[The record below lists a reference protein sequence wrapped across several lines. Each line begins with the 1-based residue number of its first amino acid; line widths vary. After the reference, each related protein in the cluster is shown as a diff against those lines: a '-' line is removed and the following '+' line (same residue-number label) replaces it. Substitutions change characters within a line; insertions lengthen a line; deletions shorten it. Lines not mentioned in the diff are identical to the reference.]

1 MGFCFNSQLRLL
13 HTVKDSVSHNKSK
26 EDEQSRLI
34 RNPDITS
41 KTRQQQQQQLSTQD
55 YSFLRSIGLKIRKFK
70 K

>member
-1 MGFCFNSQLRLL
+1 ML

-41 KTRQQQQQQLSTQD
+41 KTRQQQQQLSTQD
-55 YSFLRSIGLKIRKFK
+55 YSFLRSIGLKIRKLK